1 MFMVK
6 KIVIL
11 AAIVLLVIIS
21 IPITMAALQ
30 KNQTIHVTKTYTKPV
45 PSLTPA
51 PTNTSPTSTTTT
63 PTTPTV
69 DFSLFFP
76 NGSAYVLNQEGSP
89 SIFGAT
95 NLDTNGVPVNVQ
107 TGLGAPPM
115 GYTSGVIVVRNDGNV
130 PFTIN
135 ATLANVNTPSDIVL
149 TSTCSLVNPALYGS
163 QLNGWVGKDNLAAGG
178 VVGVGQYAWLSVGII
193 MSSTG
198 NMGAVVNHDSFQYG
212 FDVAVTATQA

>member
-1 MFMVK
+1 M
-6 KIVIL
+6 
-11 AAIVLLVIIS
+11 AAI
-21 IPITMAALQ
+21 Q

-51 PTNTSPTSTTTT
+51 PTNTATQASISPTA
-63 PTTPTV
+63 PTV
-69 DFSLFFP
+69 DFSLWFP

-107 TGLGAPPM
+107 SGLGAPPM
-115 GYTSGVIVVRNDGNV
+115 GYVSGVIVVRNDGNV
-130 PFTIN
+130 PFTVN
-135 ATLANVNTPSDIVL
+135 ATLANVNVPSDILL
-149 TSTCSLVNPALYGS
+149 TLTCGLVNPTLYGS
-163 QLNGWVGKDNLAAGG
+163 QLNGWMGKDNLATGG
-178 VVGVGQYAWLSVGII
+178 VVGVGQYAWLSVSVL

-198 NMGAVVNHDSFQYG
+198 NMGTVVNHDSFSYG

>member
-1 MFMVK
+1 MAK

-11 AAIVLLVIIS
+11 AAIVLLVVIS
-21 IPITMAALQ
+21 IPIAMAALQ
-30 KNQTIHVTKTYTKPV
+30 KSQSIHVTKTYTKPV
-45 PSLTPA
+45 PTSTPT
-51 PTNTSPTSTTTT
+51 PTTTAPTSTTNS
-63 PTTPTV
+63 PTPTV

-76 NGSAYVLNQEGSP
+76 NGTAYVLNQEGAS

-130 PFTIN
+130 PFTVN
-135 ATLANVNTPSDIVL
+135 ATLANVNKPSDIAL
-149 TSTCSLVNPALYGS
+149 TSTCGLVNPTLYGS
-163 QLNGWVGKDNLAAGG
+163 QLNGWMGKDNLASNG
-178 VVGVGQYAWLSVGII
+178 VVGVGQYAWLSVSVL

-198 NMGAVVNHDSFQYG
+198 NMGAVVNHDSFSYG